1 MSESAYN
8 EISPLIKEHCKLPSY
23 WHDLSVDLQYFLRS
37 FITGKDLE
45 GEKRVKDILTERL
58 QYLIEAFKDQLE
70 ETEEDKVRT
79 AAEDFADNLEILL
92 DEWANDNQ

>member
-1 MSESAYN
+1 M
-8 EISPLIKEHCKLPSY
+8 
-23 WHDLSVDLQYFLRS
+23 
-37 FITGKDLE
+37 KD
-45 GEKRVKDILTERL
+45 VLTERL

-92 DEWANDNQ
+92 DEWANNSQ